1 MLNIYPVH
9 YTAATAITASKNQKT
24 MTADHVLNA
33 LKDIEF
39 DHLLP
44 ELESQLANYRKI
56 MKEKK
61 DRKSVNGAGNSEK
74 ATEEDMDDEIEGIDD

>member
-1 MLNIYPVH
+1 
-9 YTAATAITASKNQKT
+9 

-33 LKDIEF
+33 LKEIEF
-39 DHLLP
+39 DHLVP

-61 DRKSVNGAGNSEK
+61 DRKSTNGAGNNEK
-74 ATEEDMDDEIEGIDD
+74 ATEEDLDDEVEVIDD